1 LAVNRPAVLRLSFI
15 SRMPLLGAGCHI
27 SNSAYSCV
35 QMSSTLANLGGAW
48 RGTRLRRVRPS
59 GVLLHPSGT
68 GICGKSG
75 DAREGPS
82 AEVIIAAQDG
92 YKGRLAPAWEM
103 CKARPPTP
111 SEPLQLVYQRGAGC
125 VGSPQNWPK
134 SRVEDVLKGPSCS
147 WPVLP
152 RSNLRCNP
160 DRSRT
165 TEREQRGLG
174 DQAQSKTPCLG
185 GRLRAR
191 GSLSPW
197 VGPPSY

>member
-1 LAVNRPAVLRLSFI
+1 MTSTAPFTRLSSSLMPNETAICWPTIELLLRIRCGITASILLFVPSPSHGLISLVPWDSTASVADLETVAVNSPRIL
-15 SRMPLLGAGCHI
+15 
-27 SNSAYSCV
+27 
-35 QMSSTLANLGGAW
+35 SSTLANLGGAW

-134 SRVEDVLKGPSCS
+134 SRTEDVWKSM
-147 WPVLP
+147 
-152 RSNLRCNP
+152 
-160 DRSRT
+160 
-165 TEREQRGLG
+165 GL
-174 DQAQSKTPCLG
+174 
-185 GRLRAR
+185 
-191 GSLSPW
+191 
-197 VGPPSY
+197 